1 MYFSQAELLIFEYY
15 HRYTYFIFFFFA
27 FESITRT
34 RVLKQRNL
42 IVTVT
47 ILRRILHY

>member
-1 MYFSQAELLIFEYY
+1 M
-15 HRYTYFIFFFFA
+15 YFIFFFFFA
-27 FESITRT
+27 LESITRT